1 MLKTVIASAIAA
13 ALVGLVAPAVAA
25 DLDEILDRGKIIIGV
40 QNDVPPYS
48 AIGDNNEPIGY
59 DIDVAKLIA
68 ERLDV
73 ELEMVVLTG
82 ANRVPYL
89 LSNRV
94 DAVVATIGITPERQE
109 AIDFTRPYLV
119 FQTVMLAPQDVDV
132 TSADD
137 IGPYRVGVTRGTMM
151 DPLVTN
157 AAPAGTNIMRFDD
170 DATTAVA
177 LATGQV
183 DMVPTGE
190 LIARAIAE
198 QNPDRNLESKFVM
211 ASTYAGIG
219 VGKESPA
226 LRDRL
231 NEVIGDTL
239 EDGSLSALYETWLG
253 GELPEL
259 PESVDQ
265 LP

>member
-1 MLKTVIASAIAA
+1 MLKFLIAVGVAFASCAVSAS
-13 ALVGLVAPAVAA
+13 AA
-25 DLDEILDRGKIIIGV
+25 DLGEILERKKIVIGV

-59 DIDVAKLIA
+59 DIDVAHLVA
-68 ERLDV
+68 ERLGVD
-73 ELEMVVLTG
+73 LEMVVLTG

-89 LSNRV
+89 LSDRV
-94 DAVVATIGITPERQE
+94 DAVIATIGITPERRK

-119 FQTVMLAPQDVDV
+119 FQTVMLAPESIDVS
-132 TSADD
+132 SADG
-137 IGPYRVGVTRGTMM
+137 IGSYTVGVTRGTMM
-151 DPLVTN
+151 YPLVTK

-198 QNPDRNLESKFVM
+198 QNPNAKLEPKFVM

-219 VGKESPA
+219 VSKDSPE

-231 NEVIGDTL
+231 NDVIEKTL
-239 EDGSLSALYETWLG
+239 DDGSLSAIYSKWLG
-253 GELPEL
+253 GDLPEL
-259 PESVDQ
+259 PASVDD

>member
-1 MLKTVIASAIAA
+1 MFKTFAV
-13 ALVGLVAPAVAA
+13 LGLLAVFAGLATPSSAA
-25 DLDEILDRGKIIIGV
+25 DLDEVIARNKIIIGV

-59 DIDVAKLIA
+59 DIDVAKLLA
-68 ERLDV
+68 ERLGVNV
-73 ELEMVVLTG
+73 ELVVLTG

-94 DAVVATIGITPERQE
+94 DAVVATIGITPERRK

-119 FQTVMLAPQDVDV
+119 FRTEMLAPKDIK
-132 TSADD
+132 TTTADD
-137 IGPYRVGVTRGTMM
+137 IGAYRVGVTRGTMM
-151 DPLVTN
+151 DPLVTK

-170 DATTAVA
+170 DATTATA

-198 QNPDRNLESKFVM
+198 QNPDRNLEIKFVM
-211 ASTYAGIG
+211 ASTYAGVG
-219 VGKESPA
+219 VSKDSPA

-231 NEVIGDTL
+231 NEVIAQTL
-239 EDGSLSALYETWLG
+239 ADGSLSKLYKTWLG
-253 GELPEL
+253 GALPEL
-259 PESVDQ
+259 PASVDEV
-265 LP
+265 P